1 MYSRCQKKIIKYFIK
16 FYLKIQ
22 VGSVKGQV
30 RLLSV
35 EGRLRIEKELKV
47 AGDEPGQVFLC
58 CIYSNEL
65 N

>member
-1 MYSRCQKKIIKYFIK
+1 MYSRCQKKIIKCFIK

-47 AGDEPGQVFLC
+47 AGDEPGQVLFML
-58 CIYSNEL
+58 YNF
-65 N
+65 

>member
-1 MYSRCQKKIIKYFIK
+1 MFSINKVLNILLSYIY
-16 FYLKIQ
+16 IQ

-47 AGDEPGQVFLC
+47 AGDEPGQVL
-58 CIYSNEL
+58 
-65 N
+65 